1 MALPK
6 ITTSVQFLEPQQDIP
21 QTLPKIVFLSTEYEK
36 LYKANEP
43 FYVYSQTDAVSKLTG
58 QLYTK
63 VIEQLDT
70 FSTVDD
76 VTGQVTH
83 EAVVVPVEMALPKY
97 LDDPTTVINPDG
109 YGEVTLVSG
118 TKISSITS
126 NYDLNFGTNLEIV
139 INHDSTNKKITQE
152 IVLDKDSK
160 YTGEYS
166 YTTTTQ
172 PTGQIEIPI
181 NGLEGEKLSVKFVE
195 GQLGKDFSETV
206 QVTYYKKPST
216 IQEKILALEI
226 ALDKLEGYP
235 TEYIIF
241 DESSFGEFVN
251 QPVTFSADDLK
262 VILADF
268 KKVMETEG
276 FKISSILSGDLKTDT
291 ADDLGEFYKYNDMV
305 VRIADYCQKNSDQF
319 RRVMGIFSAI
329 KPQFVSYT
337 QLKDNYQKLISLNK
351 DETIQKIRETY
362 GEYMVVN
369 SIVDKQLKPMTNMVL
384 RNIYQRTFDQ
394 SFFNIYL
401 SSQNQKKV
409 ANIVPHKFAQDIDN
423 AGYIFAKYDE
433 TFVVIPSLRT
443 MDTGNKH
450 SVRTVKLINNILN
463 ETRDIAK
470 KYIGRPNSFAN
481 RTLLQDEI
489 TSNLINNY
497 VTRDRIKEAK
507 VDVRIG
513 EISGS
518 LGVVNVYMKIID
530 FYEIGE
536 INIHMTYQKE
546 S

>member
-21 QTLPKIVFLSTEYEK
+21 QTLPKIVFLSTEYEE

-97 LDDPTTVINPDG
+97 LDDPTTVINPAG

-118 TKISSITS
+118 TNISSITS

-139 INHDSTNKKITQE
+139 INHDSTNQKITQE

-166 YTTTTQ
+166 YTAQ

-291 ADDLGEFYKYNDMV
+291 ADDLREFYKYNDMV

-518 LGVVNVYMKIID
+518 LGVVNVYMKITD

>member
-21 QTLPKIVFLSTEYEK
+21 QTLPKIVFPSTEYEE

-97 LDDPTTVINPDG
+97 LDDPTTVINPAG

-118 TKISSITS
+118 TNISSITS

-139 INHDSTNKKITQE
+139 INHDSTSKKITQE

-166 YTTTTQ
+166 YTAQ

-181 NGLEGEKLSVKFVE
+181 NGLEGEKLSVEFVE
-195 GQLGKDFSETV
+195 GQLDDDFSETV

-251 QPVTFSADDLK
+251 QPVTFSADDL
-262 VILADF
+262 ADF

-291 ADDLGEFYKYNDMV
+291 ENDLGEFYEYNDMV

-337 QLKDNYQKLISLNK
+337 QLKANYQKLISLNE

>member
-21 QTLPKIVFLSTEYEK
+21 QTLPKIVFLSTEYEE

-97 LDDPTTVINPDG
+97 LDDPTTVINPAG

-118 TKISSITS
+118 TNISSITS

-139 INHDSTNKKITQE
+139 INHDSTNQKITQE

-166 YTTTTQ
+166 YTAQ

-181 NGLEGEKLSVKFVE
+181 NGLEGEKLSVEFVE
-195 GQLGKDFSETV
+195 GQLDDDFSETV

-241 DESSFGEFVN
+241 DESSFGEFVD
-251 QPVTFSADDLK
+251 QPVTFSADD
-262 VILADF
+262 LADF

-291 ADDLGEFYKYNDMV
+291 ADDLGEFYEYNDMV

-337 QLKDNYQKLISLNK
+337 QLKANYQKLISLNE

>member
-21 QTLPKIVFLSTEYEK
+21 QTLPKIVFPSTEYEE

-97 LDDPTTVINPDG
+97 LDDPTTVINPAG

-118 TKISSITS
+118 TNISSITS

-139 INHDSTNKKITQE
+139 INHDSTSKKITQE

-166 YTTTTQ
+166 YTAQ

-181 NGLEGEKLSVKFVE
+181 NGLEGEKLSVEFVE
-195 GQLGKDFSETV
+195 GQLDDDFSETV

-251 QPVTFSADDLK
+251 QPVTFSADDL
-262 VILADF
+262 ADF
-268 KKVMETEG
+268 KEVMETEG

-291 ADDLGEFYKYNDMV
+291 ADDLGEFYEYNDMV

-337 QLKDNYQKLISLNK
+337 QLKANYQKLISLNE

>member
-21 QTLPKIVFLSTEYEK
+21 QTLPKIVFLSTEYEE

-43 FYVYSQTDAVSKLTG
+43 FYVYGQTDAVSKLTG

-76 VTGQVTH
+76 VTGQVTY

-97 LDDPTTVINPDG
+97 LDDPKPTPVINSAG
-109 YGEVTLVSG
+109 YGKVTLVSG

-139 INHDSTNKKITQE
+139 IKHNSKNQKITQE

-160 YTGEYS
+160 YTGEYL
-166 YTTTTQ
+166 YTTQ

-181 NGLEGEKLSVKFVE
+181 NGLEGEKLSVTFVTD
-195 GQLGKDFSETV
+195 QLSEDFSETV

-216 IQEKILALEI
+216 TQEKILALEI

-241 DESSFGEFVN
+241 DESSFGEFVD
-251 QPVTFSADDLK
+251 QSVKFTAKD
-262 VILADF
+262 LADF

-291 ADDLGEFYKYNDMV
+291 ENDLEGFYKYNDMV

-337 QLKDNYQKLISLNK
+337 QLKDNYQKLISLNE
-351 DETIQKIRETY
+351 DQTIQKIRKTY

-463 ETRDIAK
+463 ETRNIAK

>member
-21 QTLPKIVFLSTEYEK
+21 QTLPKIVFLSTEYEE

-97 LDDPTTVINPDG
+97 LDDPTTVINPAG

-118 TKISSITS
+118 TNISSITS

-139 INHDSTNKKITQE
+139 INHDSTNQKITQE

-166 YTTTTQ
+166 YTTQ

-181 NGLEGEKLSVKFVE
+181 NGLEGEKLSVEFVAD
-195 GQLGKDFSETV
+195 QLGEDFSETV

-241 DESSFGEFVN
+241 DESSFGEFVD
-251 QPVTFSADDLK
+251 QPVTFSADDL
-262 VILADF
+262 ADF
-268 KKVMETEG
+268 KEVMETEG

-291 ADDLGEFYKYNDMV
+291 ENDLGEFYEYNDMV

-337 QLKDNYQKLISLNK
+337 QLKANYQKLISLNE

>member
-21 QTLPKIVFLSTEYEK
+21 QTLPKIVFLSTEYEE

-43 FYVYSQTDAVSKLTG
+43 FYVYGQTDAVSKLTG

-97 LDDPTTVINPDG
+97 LDDPTTVINPAG

-118 TKISSITS
+118 TNISSITS

-139 INHDSTNKKITQE
+139 INHDSTKQKITQE

-166 YTTTTQ
+166 YTTQ

-181 NGLEGEKLSVKFVE
+181 NGLEGEKLSVEFVG
-195 GQLGKDFSETV
+195 GQLGEDFSETV

-251 QPVTFSADDLK
+251 QPVTFSADD
-262 VILADF
+262 LADF

-337 QLKDNYQKLISLNK
+337 QLKANYQKLISLNE

>member
-21 QTLPKIVFLSTEYEK
+21 QTLPKIVFLSTEYEE

-97 LDDPTTVINPDG
+97 LDDPTTVINPAG

-118 TKISSITS
+118 TNISSITS

-139 INHDSTNKKITQE
+139 INHDSTNQKITQE

-166 YTTTTQ
+166 YTTQ

-181 NGLEGEKLSVKFVE
+181 NGLEGEKLSVEFVE
-195 GQLGKDFSETV
+195 GQLDDDFSETV

-251 QPVTFSADDLK
+251 QPVTFSADDL
-262 VILADF
+262 ADF

-291 ADDLGEFYKYNDMV
+291 ADDLGEFYEYNDMV

-337 QLKDNYQKLISLNK
+337 QLKANYQKLISLNE

>member
-21 QTLPKIVFLSTEYEK
+21 QTLPKIVFLSTEYEE

-97 LDDPTTVINPDG
+97 LDDPTTVINPAG

-118 TKISSITS
+118 TNISSITS

-139 INHDSTNKKITQE
+139 INHDSTSKKITQE

-160 YTGEYS
+160 YTGKYS
-166 YTTTTQ
+166 YTTQ

-181 NGLEGEKLSVKFVE
+181 NGLEGEKLTVTFVAN
-195 GQLGKDFSETV
+195 QLNDDFSETV

-251 QPVTFSADDLK
+251 QPVTFSTDD
-262 VILADF
+262 LADF

-291 ADDLGEFYKYNDMV
+291 KNDLGEFYKYNDMV

-337 QLKDNYQKLISLNK
+337 QLKANYQKLISLNE

>member
-21 QTLPKIVFLSTEYEK
+21 QTLPKIVFLSTEYEE

-97 LDDPTTVINPDG
+97 LDDPTTVINPAG

-118 TKISSITS
+118 TNISSITS

-139 INHDSTNKKITQE
+139 INHDSTNQKITQE

-166 YTTTTQ
+166 YTAQ

-181 NGLEGEKLSVKFVE
+181 NGLEGEKLSVEFVE
-195 GQLGKDFSETV
+195 GQLDDDFSETV

-241 DESSFGEFVN
+241 DESSFGEFVD
-251 QPVTFSADDLK
+251 QPVTFSADD
-262 VILADF
+262 LADF

-291 ADDLGEFYKYNDMV
+291 ADDLGEFYEYNDMV

-337 QLKDNYQKLISLNK
+337 QLKANYQKLISLNE

-497 VTRDRIKEAK
+497 VTKDRIKEAK

>member
-21 QTLPKIVFLSTEYEK
+21 QTLPKIVFLSSEYEE

-97 LDDPTTVINPDG
+97 LDDPTTVINPAG

-118 TKISSITS
+118 TNISSITS

-139 INHDSTNKKITQE
+139 INHDSTNQKITQE

-166 YTTTTQ
+166 YTTQ

-181 NGLEGEKLSVKFVE
+181 NGLEGEKLSVEFVE
-195 GQLGKDFSETV
+195 GQLGEDFSETV

-251 QPVTFSADDLK
+251 QPVTFSADDL
-262 VILADF
+262 ADF
-268 KKVMETEG
+268 KEVMETEG

-291 ADDLGEFYKYNDMV
+291 ADDLGEFYEYNDMV

-337 QLKDNYQKLISLNK
+337 QLKDNYQKLISLN
-351 DETIQKIRETY
+351 ENEIIQEIRETY

>member
-21 QTLPKIVFLSTEYEK
+21 QTLPKIVFLSTEYEE

-97 LDDPTTVINPDG
+97 LDDPTTVINPAG
-109 YGEVTLVSG
+109 YGEVTLTSS
-118 TKISSITS
+118 TNISSITS

-139 INHDSTNKKITQE
+139 INHDSTSKKITQE

-166 YTTTTQ
+166 YTTQ

-181 NGLEGEKLSVKFVE
+181 NGLEGEKLSVEFVG
-195 GQLGKDFSETV
+195 GQLGEDFSETV

-251 QPVTFSADDLK
+251 QPVTFTADD
-262 VILADF
+262 LADF

-291 ADDLGEFYKYNDMV
+291 ADDLKEFYKYNDMV

-337 QLKDNYQKLISLNK
+337 QLKANYQKLISLNEN
-351 DETIQKIRETY
+351 ETIQKIRETY

>member
-21 QTLPKIVFLSTEYEK
+21 QTLPKIVFLSTEYEE

-97 LDDPTTVINPDG
+97 LDDPTTVINPAG

-118 TKISSITS
+118 TNISSITS

-139 INHDSTNKKITQE
+139 INHDSTNQKITQE

-166 YTTTTQ
+166 YTTQ

-181 NGLEGEKLSVKFVE
+181 NGLEGEKLSVEFVE

-216 IQEKILALEI
+216 LQEKILALEI

-251 QPVTFSADDLK
+251 QPVTFSADDLA
-262 VILADF
+262 ADF
-268 KKVMETEG
+268 KEVMETEG

-291 ADDLGEFYKYNDMV
+291 ADDLGEFYEYNDMV

-337 QLKDNYQKLISLNK
+337 QLKANYQKLISLNE